1 MTHMDDNVR
10 QLARRQ
16 RQFLILI
23 RDACTA
29 LIREVQSSLDS
40 DWNVEPTAE
49 IQDALAQIQIALM
62 DAKSPKEVHELFSL
76 ALLKKQTLQ
85 VTNLCHSNTVI
96 KILILSVRT
105 DY

>member
-1 MTHMDDNVR
+1 MSHMDDNVR

-16 RQFLILI
+16 RQFLTLI

-49 IQDALAQIQIALM
+49 IQNALAHIQIALM

-76 ALLKKQTLQ
+76 ALLKKQSLQ
-85 VTNLCHSNTVI
+85 VKKNSTPRPFTGPSLMMP
-96 KILILSVRT
+96 
-105 DY
+105 